1 MTSQHIAT
9 HREKAEIHTG
19 ESLCKQKSLELL
31 EEIHLPMGLLPL
43 DDIVEV
49 GYNRTTGFV
58 WLKQKKRKDHR
69 FLKIGRQVSYD
80 TEVTAFVENRRMR
93 RLTGVKTKELLFWVS
108 ISDIYVDEKDLEK
121 ITFGNPTGISRTFP
135 VSAFELEEERKW
147 GFFRYIGFQMFLG
160 FSEIR
165 GFTHVCVFKMFLF
178 WTEQCYLIC
187 FLRSSIFFNEI
198 DLCYV
203 CSLCAVIVS
212 LWQVMLLVWIRRIWC
227 LAWRYICSFVFFSLF
242 LMSTGFGNQ
251 ILECQFWMENYLAWA
266 YIFSVPENILVL

>member
-1 MTSQHIAT
+1 
-9 HREKAEIHTG
+9 
-19 ESLCKQKSLELL
+19 
-31 EEIHLPMGLLPL
+31 
-43 DDIVEV
+43 
-49 GYNRTTGFV
+49 
-58 WLKQKKRKDHR
+58 
-69 FLKIGRQVSYD
+69 
-80 TEVTAFVENRRMR
+80 
-93 RLTGVKTKELLFWVS
+93 
-108 ISDIYVDEKDLEK
+108 LEK

-147 GFFRYIGFQMFLG
+147 GFFRYIGFQVFLG